1 MRFQEQRILC
11 ISRQKMRTLIRNF
24 IRLASDVSR
33 ETFSTRR
40 KKVKQC
46 LSTKSSEKIN
56 VSHILLCAAAAKL
69 IQLCSTL
76 CNPIDGS
83 PPGSPIPEILQART
97 LEWIAISFSNA

>member
-56 VSHILLCAAAAKL
+56 VSHNTIERHLKVLRESGYVERVGARK
-69 IQLCSTL
+69 
-76 CNPIDGS
+76 DGHWS
-83 PPGSPIPEILQART
+83 VKI
-97 LEWIAISFSNA
+97 